1 MVKYRKYNVTFKC
14 GHKEEITLRGT
25 HNECEEE
32 FKWLQQR
39 CNCSKCR
46 IKAYRRGRL
55 LFKDCFMGD
64 NCDEKTVEQ
73 LIREN
78 IDLEMTWTNYL
89 WNKNN
94 GLMAQICDKKD
105 ALP

>member
-1 MVKYRKYNVTFKC
+1 
-14 GHKEEITLRGT
+14 
-25 HNECEEE
+25 
-32 FKWLQQR
+32 
-39 CNCSKCR
+39 
-46 IKAYRRGRL
+46 
-55 LFKDCFMGD
+55 MGD